1 VQWGWVGGIFS
12 ISYALFEIPSGYL
25 GDRIGA
31 RAVLSRIVLWWSGFT
46 ALTGVSWNYPSLLV
60 TRFLFGAGEGAAG
73 PNAAVS
79 LSRWFPP
86 TERARAM
93 GIFLMGAE
101 VGTALTPLLVIPIQQ
116 HYGWR
121 ASFFVLGLIG
131 VGWVNAWRRLYHDHP
146 SDSARISQSELDE
159 IGRSTGNSEHTLPW
173 RSALRSRNLWAILL
187 SGFSYRYGIYF
198 FQFWLPTY
206 LVSGRGYSETSLL
219 LTTWLFAGG
228 AVANVT
234 GGWASDALVKRLGL
248 KAARRTVPFAG
259 LVVSALSLTL
269 TIFVAG
275 KYYLLVLLALGYC
288 GITFAQAPCWAVC
301 MDVGARFT
309 GVVSGARNTT
319 SQVGATISSIVFGYM
334 VRSTGNYNIA
344 LIPVVGMIAACG
356 VFCLRIDARSSFSP
370 NPFLEFRQL
379 VQFQHPDLALGRL
392 AGHPQKLQH
401 GFTHHRWAE
410 NPTILDESSAKRT
423 VSGSLSPTALFRF
436 CR

>member
-1 VQWGWVGGIFS
+1 VAGPRIQHALRLSPVQWGWVGGIFS

-46 ALTGVSWNYPSLLV
+46 ALTGLAWNYSSLLV
-60 TRFLFGAGEGAAG
+60 TRFLFGAGEAGAG
-73 PNAAVS
+73 PNASVS
-79 LSRWFPP
+79 ISRWFSP

-131 VGWVNAWRRLYHDHP
+131 VGWVAAWRRWYRDHP
-146 SDSARISQSELDE
+146 SDSPGISQCELNE
-159 IGRSTGNSEHTLPW
+159 IGQTTENSKHALPW

-206 LVSGRGYSETSLL
+206 LMSGRGYSETALL

-228 AVANVT
+228 AIANVT

-259 LVVSALSLTL
+259 LAVSALSLTL

-275 KYYLLVLLALGYC
+275 KYYLLVLLTLGYC

-301 MDVGARFT
+301 MDVGVRFT

-344 LIPVVGMIAACG
+344 LIPVVGMIAVCAM
-356 VFCLRIDARSSFSP
+356 FCLRIDAT
-370 NPFLEFRQL
+370 EQL
-379 VQFQHPDLALGRL
+379 FPESITRVQT
-392 AGHPQKLQH
+392 
-401 GFTHHRWAE
+401 THSI
-410 NPTILDESSAKRT
+410 PTT
-423 VSGSLSPTALFRF
+423 
-436 CR
+436 

>member
-1 VQWGWVGGIFS
+1 LKQRHQVLFLLSLLSAITYLDRVCISVAGPRIQHALYLSPVQWGWVGGVFS

-46 ALTGVSWNYPSLLV
+46 ALTGLAWNYPSLLI
-60 TRFLFGAGEGAAG
+60 TRFLFGVGEAGAG
-73 PNAAVS
+73 PNASVS
-79 LSRWFPP
+79 ISRWFPP

-93 GIFLMGAE
+93 GVFLMGAE

-131 VGWVNAWRRLYHDHP
+131 AGWVAVWRRRYHDNP
-146 SDSARISQSELDE
+146 SDSPRITPSEVEE
-159 IGRSTGNSEHTLPW
+159 IGRTVRNSELALPW

-187 SGFSYRYGIYF
+187 TGLSYRYGIYF

-206 LVSGRGYSETSLL
+206 LVSGRGYTETALL

-234 GGWASDALVKRLGL
+234 GGWASDALVERLGL
-248 KAARRTVPFAG
+248 KTARRVVPFSG
-259 LVVSALSLTL
+259 LVISALSLTL

-275 KYYLLVLLALGYC
+275 KYYLLALLTLSYC
-288 GITFAQAPCWAVC
+288 GITYAQAPCWTVC

-319 SQVGATISSIVFGYM
+319 SQIGATISSVVFGYM
-334 VRSTGNYNIA
+334 VRSTGSYNIA
-344 LIPVVGMIAACG
+344 LIPVVGMIALCAIL
-356 VFCLRIDARSSFSP
+356 CLRIDAT
-370 NPFLEFRQL
+370 EQL
-379 VQFQHPDLALGRL
+379 FPESIPAVPSIHS
-392 AGHPQKLQH
+392 
-401 GFTHHRWAE
+401 T
-410 NPTILDESSAKRT
+410 PT
-423 VSGSLSPTALFRF
+423 P
-436 CR
+436 

>member
-1 VQWGWVGGIFS
+1 VAGPRIQHALRLSPVQWGWVGGIFS

-46 ALTGVSWNYPSLLV
+46 ALTGLAWNYPSLLV
-60 TRFLFGAGEGAAG
+60 TRFLFGAGEAGAG
-73 PNAAVS
+73 PNASVS
-79 LSRWFPP
+79 ISRWFSP

-131 VGWVNAWRRLYHDHP
+131 VGWVAAWRRWYHDHP
-146 SDSARISQSELDE
+146 SDSPQISQCELDR
-159 IGRSTGNSEHTLPW
+159 IGRTTENSKHALPW

-187 SGFSYRYGIYF
+187 SGLSYRYGIYF

-206 LVSGRGYSETSLL
+206 LVSGRGYSETALL

-228 AVANVT
+228 AIANVT

-248 KAARRTVPFAG
+248 KAARRTVPCAG
-259 LVVSALSLTL
+259 LAVSALSLTL
-269 TIFVAG
+269 ATFVAG
-275 KYYLLVLLALGYC
+275 KYYLLVLLTLGYC

-301 MDVGARFT
+301 MDVGVRFT

-344 LIPVVGMIAACG
+344 LIPVVGMIAVCTM
-356 VFCLRIDARSSFSP
+356 FCLRIDAT
-370 NPFLEFRQL
+370 EQL
-379 VQFQHPDLALGRL
+379 FPESTTRVQTAHSI
-392 AGHPQKLQH
+392 
-401 GFTHHRWAE
+401 
-410 NPTILDESSAKRT
+410 PT
-423 VSGSLSPTALFRF
+423 P
-436 CR
+436 

>member
-1 VQWGWVGGIFS
+1 VAGPRIQHALRLSPVQWGWVGGIFS

-46 ALTGVSWNYPSLLV
+46 ALTGLAWNYSSLLV
-60 TRFLFGAGEGAAG
+60 TRFLFGAGEAGAG
-73 PNAAVS
+73 PNASVS
-79 LSRWFPP
+79 ISRWFSP

-131 VGWVNAWRRLYHDHP
+131 VGWVAAWRRWYRDHP
-146 SDSARISQSELDE
+146 SDSPGISQCELNE
-159 IGRSTGNSEHTLPW
+159 IGQTTENSKHALPW

-206 LVSGRGYSETSLL
+206 LVSGRGYSETALL

-228 AVANVT
+228 AIANVT

-259 LVVSALSLTL
+259 LAVSALSLTL

-275 KYYLLVLLALGYC
+275 KYYLLVLLTLGYC

-301 MDVGARFT
+301 MDVGVRFT

-344 LIPVVGMIAACG
+344 LIPVVGMIAVCAM
-356 VFCLRIDARSSFSP
+356 FCLRIDAT
-370 NPFLEFRQL
+370 EQL
-379 VQFQHPDLALGRL
+379 FPESITRVQT
-392 AGHPQKLQH
+392 
-401 GFTHHRWAE
+401 THSI
-410 NPTILDESSAKRT
+410 PTT
-423 VSGSLSPTALFRF
+423 
-436 CR
+436 

>member
-1 VQWGWVGGIFS
+1 MRQRHKVLFLLSLLSAITYLDRVCISVAGPRIQHALRLSPVQWGWVGGVFS

-46 ALTGVSWNYPSLLV
+46 ALTGVSWNYSSLLV
-60 TRFLFGAGEGAAG
+60 TRFLFGVGEAGAG
-73 PNAAVS
+73 PNTCVS

-86 TERARAM
+86 IERARAM

-121 ASFFVLGLIG
+121 ASFFLLGLIG
-131 VGWVNAWRRLYHDHP
+131 VGWVAAWRRWYHDHP
-146 SDSARISQSELDE
+146 SESPRISQGELDE
-159 IGRSTGNSEHTLPW
+159 IGLTTGNGEHALPW

-187 SGFSYRYGIYF
+187 CGFSYRYGIYF
-198 FQFWLPTY
+198 FQFWMPTY
-206 LVSGRGYSETSLL
+206 LVSGRGYTEAALL

-248 KAARRTVPFAG
+248 KTARRAVPFAG
-259 LVVSALSLTL
+259 LMISALSLTL

-275 KYYLLVLLALGYC
+275 KYYLLALLSLSYC

-301 MDVGARFT
+301 MDVGGRFA
-309 GVVSGARNTT
+309 GAVSGARNTT
-319 SQVGATISSIVFGYM
+319 AQAGATISSVVFGYM
-334 VRSTGNYNIA
+334 VRSTGSYNIA
-344 LIPVVGMIAACG
+344 LIPVVGMIAVSAM
-356 VFCLRIDARSSFSP
+356 VCLRIEATD
-370 NPFLEFRQL
+370 QL
-379 VQFQHPDLALGRL
+379 FP
-392 AGHPQKLQH
+392 
-401 GFTHHRWAE
+401 E
-410 NPTILDESSAKRT
+410 SILRVE
-423 VSGSLSPTALFRF
+423 TALPTPTP
-436 CR
+436 

>member
-1 VQWGWVGGIFS
+1 MKQRHQVLFLLSLLSAITYLDRVCISVAGPRIQHALRLSPVQWGWVGGIFS

-46 ALTGVSWNYPSLLV
+46 ALTGVSWNYLSLLV
-60 TRFLFGAGEGAAG
+60 TRFLFGAGEAGAG
-73 PNAAVS
+73 PNASVS
-79 LSRWFPP
+79 LSRWFPS

-121 ASFFVLGLIG
+121 ASFFVLALIG
-131 VGWVNAWRRLYHDHP
+131 GGWVVAWRRWYHDRP
-146 SDSARISQSELDE
+146 NELPRISQSDLDE
-159 IGRSTGNSEHTLPW
+159 IGRTTGNSKHALPW

-206 LVSGRGYSETSLL
+206 LVSGRGYSETALL

-234 GGWASDALVKRLGL
+234 GGWASDALVKRVGL
-248 KAARRTVPFAG
+248 RAARRIVPFAG
-259 LVVSALSLTL
+259 LAVSALSLTL
-269 TIFVAG
+269 TIFVSG
-275 KYYLLVLLALGYC
+275 KYYLLVLLASGYC

-301 MDVGARFT
+301 MDVGVRFT
-309 GVVSGARNTT
+309 GVVSGARNTA

-334 VRSTGNYNIA
+334 VRSTGSYEIA
-344 LIPVVGMIAACG
+344 LIPVVGMIAVCG
-356 VFCLRIDARSSFSP
+356 MFCLRIDAT
-370 NPFLEFRQL
+370 EQL
-379 VQFQHPDLALGRL
+379 FPESIPGVQGAHS
-392 AGHPQKLQH
+392 
-401 GFTHHRWAE
+401 T
-410 NPTILDESSAKRT
+410 PTS
-423 VSGSLSPTALFRF
+423 
-436 CR
+436 

>member
-1 VQWGWVGGIFS
+1 MAGPRIQHALRLSPVQWGWVGGIFS

-46 ALTGVSWNYPSLLV
+46 ALTGLAWNYSSLLV
-60 TRFLFGAGEGAAG
+60 TRFLFGAGEAGAG
-73 PNAAVS
+73 PNASVS
-79 LSRWFPP
+79 ISRWFSP

-131 VGWVNAWRRLYHDHP
+131 VGWVAAWRRWYRDHP
-146 SDSARISQSELDE
+146 SDSPGISQCELNE
-159 IGRSTGNSEHTLPW
+159 IGQTTENSKHALPW

-206 LVSGRGYSETSLL
+206 LVSGRGYSETALL

-228 AVANVT
+228 AIANVT

-259 LVVSALSLTL
+259 LAVSALSLTL
-269 TIFVAG
+269 TIFVVG
-275 KYYLLVLLALGYC
+275 KYYLLVLLTLAYC

-301 MDVGARFT
+301 MDVGVRFT

-344 LIPVVGMIAACG
+344 LIPVVGMIAVCAM
-356 VFCLRIDARSSFSP
+356 FCLRIDAT
-370 NPFLEFRQL
+370 EQL
-379 VQFQHPDLALGRL
+379 FPESITRVQT
-392 AGHPQKLQH
+392 
-401 GFTHHRWAE
+401 THSI
-410 NPTILDESSAKRT
+410 PTT
-423 VSGSLSPTALFRF
+423 
-436 CR
+436 

>member
-1 VQWGWVGGIFS
+1 VAGPRIQHALRLSPVQWGWVGGIFS

-46 ALTGVSWNYPSLLV
+46 ALTGLAWNYSSLLV
-60 TRFLFGAGEGAAG
+60 TRFLFGAGEAGAG
-73 PNAAVS
+73 PNASVS
-79 LSRWFPP
+79 ISRWFSP

-131 VGWVNAWRRLYHDHP
+131 VGWVAAWRRWYRDHP
-146 SDSARISQSELDE
+146 SDSPGISQCELNE
-159 IGRSTGNSEHTLPW
+159 IGQTTENSKHALPW

-206 LVSGRGYSETSLL
+206 LVSGRGYSETALL

-228 AVANVT
+228 AIANVT

-259 LVVSALSLTL
+259 LAVSALSLTL

-275 KYYLLVLLALGYC
+275 KYYLLVLLTLGYC

-301 MDVGARFT
+301 MDVGVRFT
-309 GVVSGARNTT
+309 GVVSSARNTT

-344 LIPVVGMIAACG
+344 LIPVVGMIAVCAM
-356 VFCLRIDARSSFSP
+356 FCLRIDAT
-370 NPFLEFRQL
+370 EQL
-379 VQFQHPDLALGRL
+379 FPESTTRVQTAHSI
-392 AGHPQKLQH
+392 
-401 GFTHHRWAE
+401 
-410 NPTILDESSAKRT
+410 PT
-423 VSGSLSPTALFRF
+423 P
-436 CR
+436 

>member
-1 VQWGWVGGIFS
+1 VAGPRIQHALRLSPVQWGWVGGIFS

-46 ALTGVSWNYPSLLV
+46 ALTGLAWNYSSLLV
-60 TRFLFGAGEGAAG
+60 TRFLFGAGEAGAG
-73 PNAAVS
+73 PNASVS
-79 LSRWFPP
+79 ISRWFSP

-131 VGWVNAWRRLYHDHP
+131 VGWVAAWRRWYRDHP
-146 SDSARISQSELDE
+146 SDSPGISQCELNE
-159 IGRSTGNSEHTLPW
+159 IGQTTENSKHALPW

-206 LVSGRGYSETSLL
+206 LVSGRGYSETALL

-228 AVANVT
+228 AIANVT

-259 LVVSALSLTL
+259 LAVSALSLTL

-275 KYYLLVLLALGYC
+275 KYYLLVLLTLGYC

-301 MDVGARFT
+301 MDVGVRFT

-334 VRSTGNYNIA
+334 VRSTGNYNFA
-344 LIPVVGMIAACG
+344 LIPVVGMIAVCAM
-356 VFCLRIDARSSFSP
+356 FCLRIDAT
-370 NPFLEFRQL
+370 EQL
-379 VQFQHPDLALGRL
+379 FPESITRVQT
-392 AGHPQKLQH
+392 
-401 GFTHHRWAE
+401 THSI
-410 NPTILDESSAKRT
+410 PTT
-423 VSGSLSPTALFRF
+423 
-436 CR
+436 

>member
-1 VQWGWVGGIFS
+1 
-12 ISYALFEIPSGYL
+12 
-25 GDRIGA
+25 
-31 RAVLSRIVLWWSGFT
+31 
-46 ALTGVSWNYPSLLV
+46 
-60 TRFLFGAGEGAAG
+60 
-73 PNAAVS
+73 
-79 LSRWFPP
+79 
-86 TERARAM
+86 M

-131 VGWVNAWRRLYHDHP
+131 VGWVAAWRRWYHDHP
-146 SDSARISQSELDE
+146 SDSPRISQCELDE
-159 IGRSTGNSEHTLPW
+159 SGRTTENSKHALPW

-206 LVSGRGYSETSLL
+206 LVSGRGYSETALL
-219 LTTWLFAGG
+219 QTTWLFAGG
-228 AVANVT
+228 AIANVT

-259 LVVSALSLTL
+259 LAVSALSLTL

-275 KYYLLVLLALGYC
+275 KYYLLVLLTLGYC

-301 MDVGARFT
+301 MDVGVRVT

-334 VRSTGNYNIA
+334 VRSTVNYNIA
-344 LIPVVGMIAACG
+344 LIPVVGMIALCAM
-356 VFCLRIDARSSFSP
+356 FCLRIDAT
-370 NPFLEFRQL
+370 EQL
-379 VQFQHPDLALGRL
+379 FPESITRVQTAHSI
-392 AGHPQKLQH
+392 
-401 GFTHHRWAE
+401 
-410 NPTILDESSAKRT
+410 PTT
-423 VSGSLSPTALFRF
+423 
-436 CR
+436 

>member
-1 VQWGWVGGIFS
+1 
-12 ISYALFEIPSGYL
+12 
-25 GDRIGA
+25 
-31 RAVLSRIVLWWSGFT
+31 
-46 ALTGVSWNYPSLLV
+46 
-60 TRFLFGAGEGAAG
+60 
-73 PNAAVS
+73 
-79 LSRWFPP
+79 
-86 TERARAM
+86 
-93 GIFLMGAE
+93 
-101 VGTALTPLLVIPIQQ
+101 VIPIQQ

-131 VGWVNAWRRLYHDHP
+131 VGWVAAWRRLYHDHP

-159 IGRSTGNSEHTLPW
+159 IGRTTGNSEQTLPW

-206 LVSGRGYSETSLL
+206 LVSGRGYSETALL

-309 GVVSGARNTT
+309 GVVSGARNTCPSPHPIRAIAHVTHTNTRWIGPAIVPSRIEAKLNQTAAGTAWQVATDGFNLLVPIVVSAPSFSSLSSETCSLAIFFT
-319 SQVGATISSIVFGYM
+319 S
-334 VRSTGNYNIA
+334 STGICSKCVLDFCIA
-344 LIPVVGMIAACG
+344 IT
-356 VFCLRIDARSSFSP
+356 
-370 NPFLEFRQL
+370 PF
-379 VQFQHPDLALGRL
+379 
-392 AGHPQKLQH
+392 
-401 GFTHHRWAE
+401 
-410 NPTILDESSAKRT
+410 
-423 VSGSLSPTALFRF
+423 
-436 CR
+436 